1 MLNNYF
7 KIMKMNHI
15 KSKENLNKN
24 WITLLI
30 QWILL
35 VNQIGNQSKNC
46 KEIEILVHIK
56 NKNQSQLFIF
66 IYRYLDKDKKKIF
79 QKIKQKIIKM
89 HII

>member
-30 QWILL
+30 QLILL

-56 NKNQSQLFIF
+56 NKNQSQLFISF
-66 IYRYLDKDKKKIF
+66 IDIQIKIKKKF
-79 QKIKQKIIKM
+79 FKR
-89 HII
+89 